1 MLLMEHPVTPLEA
14 HAALDAIERSRLRVI
29 DEIDLPRWYWW
40 SLALGWIVLGFVSDL
55 GQQWITVGATLA
67 FGAAH
72 STVAPR
78 VLSGRHRTHDLSV
91 RADIAGRQAPRL
103 VISGLLLLVALTIAG
118 SLAVSADGAR
128 HPATVASIV
137 VAVIV
142 LLGGPRLLAV
152 VRHKAT
158 QAVTP
163 A

>member
-1 MLLMEHPVTPLEA
+1 MERHATPLEA

-40 SLALGWIVLGFVSDL
+40 SVALGWIAVGFVSDL
-55 GQQWITVGATLA
+55 GQQWITLGATFA

-91 RADIAGRQAPRL
+91 RSDVAGRQVPRL
-103 VISGLLLLVALTIAG
+103 VIGGLLLLVGLTVAG
-118 SLAVSADGAR
+118 SLAASADGAR
-128 HPATVASIV
+128 HPATIASIV

-142 LLGGPRLLAV
+142 LLGGPRLLAA
-152 VRHKAT
+152 VRRKA
-158 QAVTP
+158 ARAAMP
-163 A
+163 S